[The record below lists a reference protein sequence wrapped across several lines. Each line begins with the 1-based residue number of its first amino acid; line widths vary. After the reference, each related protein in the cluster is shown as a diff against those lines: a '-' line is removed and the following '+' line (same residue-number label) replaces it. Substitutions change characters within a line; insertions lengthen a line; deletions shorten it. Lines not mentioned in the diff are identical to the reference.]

1 MKTLSI
7 ITRSFKNV
15 RNQLLLSHNLTVL
28 GITSLKSALCHRRT
42 RGKLTSYGKIR
53 TLDLPSQQKA
63 ITPWMGMRVMD
74 TDRFDLSGLETPQLS
89 GIH

>member
-7 ITRSFKNV
+7 KTRSLKNV

-28 GITSLKSALCHRRT
+28 GITSLKSALCHQRT
-42 RGKLTSYGKIR
+42 REKLTSYGKIR

-63 ITPWMGMRVMD
+63 ITPWMCIRVMD
-74 TDRFDLSGLETPQLS
+74 TDRFDLSGLETP
-89 GIH
+89 